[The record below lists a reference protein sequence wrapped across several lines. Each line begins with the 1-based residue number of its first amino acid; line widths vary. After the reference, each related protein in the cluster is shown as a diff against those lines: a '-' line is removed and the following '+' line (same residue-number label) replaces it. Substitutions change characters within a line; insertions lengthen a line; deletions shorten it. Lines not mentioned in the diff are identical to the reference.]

1 MFDDR
6 NLKPYAV
13 NDEQIIPMNQ
23 TRINFDDSSI
33 KGEAFLI
40 NDDKT
45 NFYVTKQ
52 IILTIRVNHQEKKY
66 SFKFANIRH
75 MDEFTLQYTNGYL
88 YFRSL
93 MDFYVF
99 DLSDENMSY
108 SKYSLDQPTFN
119 KYVVTFEW
127 DNRLFL
133 GSGQILYQYE
143 PTGEVIEVLRL
154 NEDESIVD
162 GFHYQDHRILITYDS
177 EVKKFSIDVY
187 NEHFEK
193 IKNLRNNLIIH
204 PLHYEI
210 GEDLCITSDGNLSQY
225 SNQLTLLSS
234 KYFFLEDLKQ
244 EWEYFPSS
252 LHFLIPGTRNSILI
266 QPWKDKYILTHVTH
280 DYQSA
285 TLLIR
290 DSYVVDHDLKVIYKT
305 ALTAYKKDGYLF
317 GGGSLLVLDEKLILR
332 EYGETYVVTDLKEGN
347 NLLSFPKIASSKNP
361 FLFVSLYVLFG
372 MPILFYNKRYNI
384 F

>member
-1 MFDDR
+1 MKKFINIKTIIYYVSMFLSLFIFLSHAFLHLFFYELAIFSLLGTIFFCFVLSFTLKKWTSAYVGVYTVLAIFVFWMPFFSFSRINERIFDRLNECGDALFDDR

-23 TRINFDDSSI
+23 TRINFDDGSI

-45 NFYVTKQ
+45 YYYVTKQ
-52 IILTIRVNHQEKKY
+52 IVLTIRVNNQEKKY

-75 MDEFTLQYTNGYL
+75 MDEFTLQYANGYL

-108 SKYSLDQPTFN
+108 NQYSLDQPTFN

-162 GFHYQDHRILITYDS
+162 GFHYQDYRILITYNS

-210 GEDLCITSDGNLSQY
+210 GEDLYITSDGNLSQY

-244 EWEYFPSS
+244 EWEYYPPS
-252 LHFLIPGTRNSILI
+252 LHF
-266 QPWKDKYILTHVTH
+266 
-280 DYQSA
+280 
-285 TLLIR
+285 
-290 DSYVVDHDLKVIYKT
+290 
-305 ALTAYKKDGYLF
+305 
-317 GGGSLLVLDEKLILR
+317 
-332 EYGETYVVTDLKEGN
+332 
-347 NLLSFPKIASSKNP
+347 
-361 FLFVSLYVLFG
+361 
-372 MPILFYNKRYNI
+372 
-384 F
+384 